1 MKLDVSIFYHVK
13 IVQKHSEKCW
23 QLKNVLFSR
32 ICLVAMLLSLLV
44 RTADTHNRPVPHIS
58 GHAGKL
64 HFMEVSCLKG
74 GSSGKSLETV
84 GIHLDEARKFRQAA
98 GKGLA
103 SNLHT

>member
-1 MKLDVSIFYHVK
+1 MLAA
-13 IVQKHSEKCW
+13 QKCAIQS
-23 QLKNVLFSR
+23 LMPFT
-32 ICLVAMLLSLLV
+32 MLLYLFV

-64 HFMEVSCLKG
+64 HFMEVSASAG
-74 GSSGKSLETV
+74 GSSGKSLVTV

-103 SNLHT
+103 SNLQHHLWEAHTV